1 MALAIRNVMAFANF
15 SENSLNIS
23 RSLAILTVIAAPMS
37 TAITGIACVALLI
50 FWLISGR
57 AVQTLELSW
66 RQPFG
71 KMIVLFYAWLLLGTL
86 YAETDWPDRL
96 QTLSSWK
103 KLIYA
108 FILLG
113 IFQHAAWQKRFVNSY
128 VIAMSI
134 AATLGLILWSFS
146 LIIRPSNGS
155 ITAGIFMTNHATQ
168 SMAFVAATLCCI
180 FLLHDA
186 KSPRMKYV
194 IGAAIGLFLFNIFFI
209 STARSGY
216 LALPVA
222 AIFAVSSIHGHRKL
236 PHILTLAAVVIL
248 TFGLTSNTLQQ
259 RVKLALDEQA
269 HYQTS
274 SSETSVGVR
283 MIFYKN
289 TLELIRERP
298 WLGYGTSSFKPVYG
312 ALAASKYQDWRA
324 VGTGDPHN
332 QYLFVWLEN
341 GLFGLLLLLAYI
353 YTGVRQGLKNPPY
366 GAIAA
371 SFLIAITVSSLFN
384 SHFKTYAEGYML
396 AFFLGAL
403 LTRPADS
410 HPSPV

>member
-1 MALAIRNVMAFANF
+1 MALVIRNAAAFSNF
-15 SENSLNIS
+15 SEKALNLS
-23 RSLAILTVIAAPMS
+23 RDLAILAAIAAPIS

-50 FWLISGR
+50 FWLLSGQ
-57 AVQTLELSW
+57 ALQTLKLSW

-86 YAETDWPDRL
+86 YAETDWPSKL
-96 QTLSSWK
+96 QTFSSWK
-103 KLIYA
+103 KLVYA

-113 IFQHAAWQKRFVNSY
+113 IFQHGEWQKRFVNRY

-134 AATLGLILWSFS
+134 AAALGLILWCFG
-146 LIIRPSNGS
+146 LIIRPSNGGEV
-155 ITAGIFMTNHATQ
+155 GIFMTNHATQ

-186 KSPRMKYV
+186 NNPRMKYL
-194 IGAAIGLFLFNIFFI
+194 ISAAIGLFAFNIFFI

-216 LALPVA
+216 FALPVA
-222 AIFAVSSIHGHRKL
+222 AIFAVGSIYGYRKL
-236 PHILTLAAVVIL
+236 PRILALVTIVIL
-248 TFGLTSNTLQQ
+248 AFGLTSNTLQE
-259 RVKLALDEQA
+259 RVKQAFDEQA
-269 HYQTS
+269 NYQSS

-283 MIFYKN
+283 MVFYKN
-289 TLELIRERP
+289 TIELIRERP
-298 WLGYGTSSFKPVYG
+298 WFGYGTSSFKPVYS

-324 VGTGDPHN
+324 VSTGDPHN
-332 QYLFVWLEN
+332 QYLFVWVEN

-371 SFLIAITVSSLFN
+371 SFLIAITASSLFN

-403 LTRPADS
+403 LTRPEGS
-410 HPSPV
+410 EPSPA